1 MMRLFLTLCACLLL
15 GGGSRQ
21 LFAAEGTASDQAHAV
36 AHPEADD
43 ILTAVF
49 RHQFVKNASGQQQ
62 KAGVYFLRI
71 LTNETKKVFPGRGDV
86 SRPNFN
92 NGVDPSEAFMESF
105 AKHVP
110 PVRKASQAR
119 IDPQGLV
126 LDKETD
132 AQGLLFFAGPINR
145 ISDTKVEVPGG
156 YHEGRLSGSYNIYTV
171 EKLDGKWTVTKN
183 QMKAIAKFQRDNRV
197 WRSRLPRV

>member
-1 MMRLFLTLCACLLL
+1 MRMFLTLYICLLL
-15 GGGSRQ
+15 GGSTQ
-21 LFAAEGTASDQAHAV
+21 PFAAEGAAFDQVHAV

-43 ILTAVF
+43 ILKAVF

-86 SRPNFN
+86 SWPNFK
-92 NGVDPSEAFMESF
+92 NGVDPSDAFMESF

-110 PVRKASQAR
+110 PVRKASQAQ
-119 IDPQGLV
+119 IDPQGPV

-132 AQGLLFFAGPINR
+132 AKGLLFVAGPIKR

-156 YHEGRLSGSYNIYTV
+156 YYEARLSASSNLYTV
-171 EKLDGKWTVTKN
+171 EKIDGKWTVTKN
-183 QMKAIAKFQRDNRV
+183 QMKAISRFQRDARV
-197 WRSRLPRV
+197 GRRQLPRV